1 MKPICLPSVALLV
14 LALSHSTSKTAAQGP
29 TSPGDPTG
37 KTPGVFGQAR
47 SAFTEQKMFLGEAK
61 FNFENETEILRTI
74 FWSLDFSQPWRT
86 DAPAWKKLVYQP
98 GMTNDTARPLAVN
111 KGGSAV
117 FCFDRSQAIQYDT
130 DKAVWDKPFNLTVPF
145 NSLGDPIAY
154 TDQDKFYH
162 LNKDLNAATEKL
174 QLVLFNPQNKGGQV
188 VSSDM
193 SRLANSTVAAPGVAF
208 PKGVYSGASKSLYFA
223 NMDNPAVKLYQYNV
237 ENQSWVTLM
246 EKGDI
251 PKRRTGQCYVSAA
264 GGKKIVMAGGLRS
277 TSLNVAPPGTGT
289 VTAYPTATPTD
300 GTRAAPPTNYNDVLS
315 EVFIFDIDTSTWSK
329 VGDTPVGF
337 YGSICAVTGDNLI
350 FYGGYN
356 QYSEL
361 PRRFV
366 YNANKPYIFNLKD
379 NTWVTDFVPAK
390 LGGPGTGS
398 ESGASDK
405 VFSVG
410 VMATALAAG
419 LALL

>member
-1 MKPICLPSVALLV
+1 MKPTCLPSVALVV
-14 LALSHSTSKTAAQGP
+14 LALSHSTSTAAAQGP

-37 KTPGVFGQAR
+37 KTPGVFGEAR
-47 SAFTEQKMFLGEAK
+47 SAFTDQKMFLGEAK
-61 FNFENETEILRTI
+61 FNFENETQILRTI
-74 FWSLDFSQPWRT
+74 FWSLDFSQHWTT
-86 DAPAWKKLVYQP
+86 DTPAWKKLVYQP

-130 DKAVWDKPFNLTVPF
+130 DRAAWEKPFNLTVPF
-145 NSLGDPIAY
+145 NSLGDPIAD

-193 SRLANSTVAAPGVAF
+193 NRLVNSTAAPGVAF
-208 PKGVYSGASKSLYFA
+208 PKGVYSSASKSLYFA
-223 NMDNPAVKLYQYNV
+223 NMDNPAVKLHQYNV
-237 ENQSWVTLM
+237 ESQSWVPLM

-264 GGKKIVMAGGLRS
+264 AGKKIIMAGGLRP
-277 TSLNVAPPGTGT
+277 TSLNVAPPGIGTG
-289 VTAYPTATPTD
+289 
-300 GTRAAPPTNYNDVLS
+300 AAPPTSYNDVLS
-315 EVFIFDIDTSTWSK
+315 EVYIFDIDTSTWSK
-329 VGDTPVGF
+329 VGNTPVGF
-337 YGSICAVTGDNLI
+337 YGSVCAVTGDNLI

-366 YNANKPYIFNLKD
+366 YNENKPYIFNLKD

-390 LGGPGTGS
+390 LGGPGTGGA
-398 ESGASDK
+398 SGASGK
-405 VFSVG
+405 AFSVG
-410 VMATALAAG
+410 VVATALAAG